1 MKQPTERPPHVPPA
15 PDLRRLLLAY
25 TVSMFGTL
33 VGSGVVVW
41 VAITSADVTGRE
53 LGLLSGSATLA
64 AAITALVLAP
74 RIDGWHKRVVMVG
87 LDAVAAAALVSL
99 SLAAWWDAVTVP
111 HLALVAA
118 VEISVGILFAAAST
132 PMLRHVSGERLDW
145 ALGRQ
150 ESVFWA
156 AQLLGP
162 PVGGVITSSIGASL
176 TLAINGASFVISA
189 ALLAGVGDPGP
200 SAVGATRPRVGD
212 GLRTIWSVPE
222 LRALYLNAAMFG
234 TALMA
239 MSPVLALFIVRE
251 LGLSAWQYG
260 LVLGAPCVGG
270 IVAGWVSHR
279 FIARHGKQRVL
290 LATGILRTVWLLP
303 TAAVMAGPTALASM
317 LALQFGLLFSA
328 GLFNPTFASIRIEV
342 TPPDRLSAV
351 VGSWAATTRLI
362 HPVGIVAVGFLAEA
376 LGVRLALVAASA
388 LGALSV
394 VPLLAGLRHRTAPPP
409 ACGTAEPLRSGGA

>member
-1 MKQPTERPPHVPPA
+1 MKQPTERPVAAPTS

-41 VAITSADVTGRE
+41 VAITSAEVDGRE
-53 LGLLSGSATLA
+53 LGLLTGTATLT

-74 RIDGWHKRVVMVG
+74 RIDGWHKRAVMIG
-87 LDAVAAAALVSL
+87 LDVVAASALVSL
-99 SLAAWWDAVTVP
+99 SIAARWDVVTVP

-118 VEISVGILFAAAST
+118 VEMSAGILFAAAST

-150 ESVFWA
+150 ESVFWT

-162 PVGGVITSSIGASL
+162 PVGGVITSSIGPSL
-176 TLAINGASFVISA
+176 TLALNGASFLVSA
-189 ALLAGVGDPGP
+189 ALLSGVGDPGP
-200 SAVGATRPRVGD
+200 SQASATRPRVSD

-222 LRALYLNAAMFG
+222 LRALYLNAALFG

-279 FIARHGKQRVL
+279 FIAAHGKQRLL

-303 TAAVMAGPTALASM
+303 TAAVVAGPTALASM

-328 GLFNPTFASIRIEV
+328 GLFNPTFASTRIEV

-362 HPVGIVAVGFLAEA
+362 HPVGIVAVGFLADA
-376 LGVRLALVAASA
+376 FGVRLALLAASVV
-388 LGALSV
+388 GATSV
-394 VPLLAGLRHRTAPPP
+394 VPLLLARRHAMTAR
-409 ACGTAEPLRSGGA
+409 ARDEARIDVAM